1 MAELPSTALLTR
13 YWRSRVIGTVNHV
26 EVNERINDDAGWTA
40 RYLFM
45 TTLSAGIAVL
55 GLLLSSPAVVIGA
68 MLISPLMGPIIGLG
82 FALATVDARHIRRAG
97 VALAAGSVFAVLFCA
112 AVVLVSPLQNVTSEI
127 AARTKPNLFDL
138 LVALFSAMAGTY
150 ATIRDRAGAIVGV
163 AIATALMPP
172 LATVGFGLATGNVAV
187 LVGAL
192 LLFTTNFVTIALT
205 AAVMARLY
213 GFGPTLS
220 PRQTMVQST
229 AIIATFALLAVP
241 LGFSLRRLAWE
252 GIASASARS
261 AVSDTFGDRARIS
274 QIEINYDSEPLRVS
288 AIVLTPRYRA
298 DANAVATKALTAS
311 LSRPVRVA
319 IEQYRVGTGPGDA
332 DAAAVQAAAA
342 SGAANRANAE
352 IAGVT
357 ERLALVAGV
366 DRSQVFLDRD
376 AHRAR
381 VTAAVLPGASLAA
394 YHLLEMRVA
403 QSAPGWAV
411 ELVPPAI
418 EPPAVSFADD
428 APDAAGQAAIVEAIW
443 GARRLGLAVEV
454 RGPVAK
460 GDASVD
466 LLRRAGVTAD
476 RVGGGSDVTLAWA
489 VPQPVMAPAVVE
501 EGG

>member
-1 MAELPSTALLTR
+1 MAEPQTAALLTR
-13 YWRSRVIGTVNHV
+13 YWRTRVVGTVDHV
-26 EVNERINDDAGWTA
+26 EVNERVNDDAGWTA

-82 FALATVDARHIRRAG
+82 FGLATLDARHIRRAAM
-97 VALAAGSVFAVLFCA
+97 ALAAGSLFAVVFCA

-138 LVALFSAMAGTY
+138 LVALLSALAGTY

-187 LVGAL
+187 FTGAL
-192 LLFTTNFVTIALT
+192 LLFITNFVTIALT

-220 PRQTMVQST
+220 PRQTFFQSA
-229 AIIATFALLAVP
+229 AIITTFALLAVP

-261 AVSDTFGDRARIS
+261 AISDVFGARARIS
-274 QIEINYDSEPLRVS
+274 QVDIDYSSEPLRVS
-288 AIVLTPRYRA
+288 AVVLTPRYRA
-298 DANAVATKALTAS
+298 DADRAAAAALAKT
-311 LSRPVRVA
+311 LNRPVRVA

-332 DAAAVQAAAA
+332 DAASVQAA
-342 SGAANRANAE
+342 SNSAANQVNAE
-352 IAGVT
+352 IAAVT

-366 DRSQVFLDRD
+366 GREAVFLDRD

-381 VTAAVLPGASLAA
+381 VAAAVLPGASLAA

-403 QSAPGWAV
+403 QRAPGWTV

-418 EPPAVSFADD
+418 EPPPVSFEGD

-454 RGPVAK
+454 RGPEAQADVVVEALTRV
-460 GDASVD
+460 GVSAS
-466 LLRRAGVTAD
+466 RG
-476 RVGGGSDVTLAWA
+476 GGGSTVTLAWV
-489 VPQPVMAPAVVE
+489 VPVVE
-501 EGG
+501 TGV

>member
-1 MAELPSTALLTR
+1 MAAPHPIALLTR
-13 YWRSRVIGTVNHV
+13 YWRTRVIGTVDHIG
-26 EVNERINDDAGWTA
+26 VNERINDDAGWTA

-82 FALATVDARHIRRAG
+82 FALATVDARHIRRAA
-97 VALAAGSVFAVLFCA
+97 VALAAGSAFAVLFCA
-112 AVVLVSPLQNVTSEI
+112 AVVLFSPLQNVTNEI
-127 AARTKPNLFDL
+127 AARTRPNLFDL

-172 LATVGFGLATGNVAV
+172 LATVGFGLATGNIAV
-187 LVGAL
+187 LTGAL

-205 AAVMARLY
+205 AAVMARMY

-220 PRQTMVQST
+220 PRQTMFQSV
-229 AIIATFALLAVP
+229 AIITTFALLAVP

-261 AVSDTFGDRARIS
+261 AIGDVFGDRARIS
-274 QIEINYDSEPLRVS
+274 QLDIDYNSEPLRVS
-288 AIVLTPRYRA
+288 ATVLTPRYRA
-298 DANAVATKALTAS
+298 DANKAATAALETS
-311 LSRPVRVA
+311 LDRPVRVLV
-319 IEQYRVGTGPGDA
+319 EQYRVGTGPGDA
-332 DAAAVQAAAA
+332 DAAAVQAAAN
-342 SGAANRANAE
+342 GAANRVNAE

-366 DRSQVFLDRD
+366 DRGQVFLDRD

-381 VTAAVLPGASLAA
+381 VVAAVLPGASLGA

-403 QSAPGWAV
+403 QSAPGWQV
-411 ELVPPAI
+411 ELVPPAVALQ
-418 EPPAVSFADD
+418 PVSFEGEE
-428 APDAAGQAAIVEAIW
+428 PDAAGRAAMVEAIW
-443 GARRLGLAVEV
+443 GARRLGLAIDV
-454 RGPVAK
+454 RGPVA
-460 GDASVD
+460 AAETVID
-466 LLRRAGVTAD
+466 LLARGGVTAT
-476 RVGGGSDVTLAWA
+476 RVGDGDGDAVALGWA
-489 VPQPVMAPAVVE
+489 VPRPVVAPVAAATP
-501 EGG
+501 